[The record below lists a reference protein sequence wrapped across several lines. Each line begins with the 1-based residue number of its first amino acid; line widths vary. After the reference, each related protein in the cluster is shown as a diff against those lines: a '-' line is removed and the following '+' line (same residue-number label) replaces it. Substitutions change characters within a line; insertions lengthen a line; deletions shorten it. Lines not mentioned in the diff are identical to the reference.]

1 MGDPDPAA
9 EVEALR
15 AALEA
20 EHRRSEA
27 AAGLITEVDGLAGR
41 LLATDLTPEQRE
53 WVARV
58 RRLCEALAKLAGGAP
73 GAAPE
78 AAAAVDRPR
87 VLLVED
93 DAVNRRIVEVM
104 LERRGYAVDA
114 AADGREA
121 VEATGRTAY
130 AAVLMDCHMPRLDGY
145 AATREIR
152 ARDTT
157 VRRVPIVAMT
167 ANSVEGERE
176 RCLAAGM
183 DDYVSKPL
191 TIDVLDAAL
200 RRWVPEAPAR
210 AEAPARRR
218 PSSPPVD
225 LGMLRKLQ
233 GGQGQGQPDIV
244 AEVVALFLRDAPAR
258 LAEIRD
264 AVGRG
269 DLSAAARAAHTLKG
283 SAGHLGAKTLTLL
296 AARFDEKA
304 RAGAPFDVAFA
315 VGAIAEELDR
325 VRSAL
330 SREGGV

>member
-1 MGDPDPAA
+1 MGDPESAA

-15 AALEA
+15 AALDA
-20 EHRRSEA
+20 ERRRSEA
-27 AAGLITEVDGLAGR
+27 AAALVTEVDGLAGR
-41 LLATDLTPEQRE
+41 LLATDLGPEQRE

-58 RRLCEALAKLAGGAP
+58 RGLCEAWAKLAGT
-73 GAAPE
+73 E
-78 AAAAVDRPR
+78 AATAVDRPR

-93 DAVNRRIVEVM
+93 NAVNRRIVEVM

-114 AADGREA
+114 ADDGREA

-145 AATREIR
+145 AATQEIR
-152 ARDTT
+152 ARDAAA
-157 VRRVPIVAMT
+157 RRVPIIAMT
-167 ANSVEGERE
+167 ASSVEGERE

-191 TIDVLDAAL
+191 TVEALDAVL

-218 PSSPPVD
+218 PSSPAID

-244 AEVVALFLRDAPAR
+244 TEVIALFLRDAPAR

-264 AVGRG
+264 AVARG
-269 DLSAAARAAHTLKG
+269 DLAAAGRAAHTLKG

-325 VRSAL
+325 VRGAIEG
-330 SREGGV
+330 EGGQGR